1 MHPDFVLSVSIMYLS
16 TFIACTNSTETL
28 SLLPRSIQDWQYFLS
43 LVYLIVSIL
52 VFARIACVSSMGFSR
67 KHVGREVS
75 TASDA

>member
-1 MHPDFVLSVSIMYLS
+1 MYLS

-43 LVYLIVSIL
+43 LVYLTVSIL
-52 VFARIACVSSMGFSR
+52 VFARIACVSSMGLSR
-67 KHVGREVS
+67 KHDGSEVS